1 MNKIESTS
9 LFRNLDYITVGLYLL
24 IVFLGWVTI
33 YAAGYDIQNAG
44 VFDLHGRTGS
54 QLMWL
59 GVSFVFIILILSSD
73 GTFIKAFTPWIYV
86 FMLLLLVVTIFIA
99 PDIKG
104 SHSWLV
110 ITDTMRLQ
118 PAEFAKV
125 TTALMLAQW
134 CSRYEFSISNKQDLL
149 VSLLIFLL
157 PMLIIVLQNE
167 TGSAVVFATFFLVM
181 YREGLTGSI
190 IALGVVMALIFILAM
205 KFSGV
210 MWGDTSADTL
220 VVLSVIYLS
229 TYLAIEMYGHSPNL
243 RIVAGVIPAVTFS
256 AAFVTSFFMS
266 VDFGYAAM
274 ISLALFSVYI
284 IINLFINRGRRLGFV
299 LAFTLTAVACFTGIE
314 YFFNNVLQ
322 DHQQNRILVSLGIK
336 DDPAGAGYNVNQSMI
351 AIGSGGLTGKG
362 FLNGTQ
368 TKLKYVPE
376 QDTDF
381 IFCTVGEE
389 SGFIGSTLVL
399 ALYLALLLRLIYLA
413 ERQSDPFARI
423 YGYSVACILFFHL
436 VINIGMVIG
445 LVPVI
450 GIPLPYFSYGGS
462 SLLSFS
468 ILLFIFLRLDT
479 LKKEL

>member
-1 MNKIESTS
+1 MNKVESTS
-9 LFRNLDYITVGLYLL
+9 LFRNLDYFTVVLYLL
-24 IVFLGWVTI
+24 TVFLGWVTI
-33 YAAGYDIQNAG
+33 YAAGYDIQSAG

-59 GVSFVFIILILSSD
+59 GVSFVFIVLILASD
-73 GTFIKAFTPWIYV
+73 STFIKAFTPWVYV
-86 FMLLLLVVTIFIA
+86 FMVLLLVATIFIA

-134 CSRYEFSISNKQDLL
+134 CSRYEFSISNKQD
-149 VSLLIFLL
+149 VFIALLIFLL

-167 TGSAVVFATFFLVM
+167 TGSAIVFATFFLVM

-190 IALGVVMALIFILAM
+190 ITLGVVMALIFILAM

-210 MWGDTSADTL
+210 MWEETSADTL
-220 VVLSVIYLS
+220 VVLSFIYIS
-229 TYLAIEMYGHSPNL
+229 TYLFIEMYGYLPYL
-243 RIVAGVIPAVTFS
+243 RMVSIGIPATIFALSLVVALFTP
-256 AAFVTSFFMS
+256 

-274 ISLALFSVYI
+274 VSLALFALYI
-284 IINLFINRGRRLGFV
+284 LICLFINRGRRLGFI
-299 LAFTLTAVACFTGIE
+299 LGFILTAVLCFAGIE
-314 YFFNNVLQ
+314 HFFNNVLQ

-336 DDPAGAGYNVNQSMI
+336 DDPSGAGYNVNQSMI

-389 SGFIGSTLVL
+389 SGFIGSTIVL
-399 ALYLALLLRLIYLA
+399 GLYLALLLRLVYLA

-445 LVPVI
+445 LLPVI

-479 LKKEL
+479 FRKES

>member
-1 MNKIESTS
+1 MKKTESPS
-9 LFRNLDYITVGLYLL
+9 LFRNLDYLTVILYLL
-24 IVFLGWVTI
+24 MIFLGWVTI

-59 GVSFVFIILILSSD
+59 GVSSIFVVLILVSD
-73 GTFIKAFTPWIYV
+73 SIFIKSLTPWLYV
-86 FMLLLLVVTIFIA
+86 SMLLLLVVTIFIA

-110 ITDTMRLQ
+110 ITETTRLQ

-134 CSRYEFSISNKQDLL
+134 CSRYEFSIANRQDVL

-167 TGSAVVFATFFLVM
+167 TGSAVVFTTFFLVM

-190 IALGVVMALIFILAM
+190 ISLGTVMALIFVMAM
-205 KFSGV
+205 KFSGI
-210 MWGDTSADTL
+210 MWGSTSADGL
-220 VVLSVIYLS
+220 IVLSIIYVA
-229 TYLAIEMYGHSPNL
+229 TYLAIELYGEIPFL
-243 RIVAGVIPAVTFS
+243 RAVSSAIPALTFGVS
-256 AAFVTSFFMS
+256 GILSLFWPINFT
-266 VDFGYAAM
+266 YAAM
-274 ISLALFSVYI
+274 TSLGLLAAYI
-284 IINLFINRGRRLGFV
+284 TTCLVLRRGRHLGFV
-299 LAFTLTAVACFTGIE
+299 LAFTLGAIVSFMGIE
-314 YFFNNVLQ
+314 YFFNNILQ

-336 DDPAGAGYNVNQSMI
+336 DDPSGAGYNVNQSMI
-351 AIGSGGLTGKG
+351 AIGSGGLMGKG

-381 IFCTVGEE
+381 IFCTIGEE
-389 SGFIGSTLVL
+389 SGFVGSTSILS
-399 ALYLALLLRLIYLA
+399 LYLFLLLRLIYVA

-462 SLLSFS
+462 SLLSFT
-468 ILLFIFLRLDT
+468 ILLFIFLRLDASR
-479 LKKEL
+479 KEI